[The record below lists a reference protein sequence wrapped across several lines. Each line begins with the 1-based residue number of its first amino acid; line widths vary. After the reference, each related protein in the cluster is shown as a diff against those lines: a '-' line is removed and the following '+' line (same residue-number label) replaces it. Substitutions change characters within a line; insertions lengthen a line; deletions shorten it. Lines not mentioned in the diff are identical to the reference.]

1 MMKYR
6 MRKIRSKSWEQHN
19 ALGDELKK
27 LDRRLTAISLDLQTT
42 YGAGSIAAKAA
53 RIAAK
58 HFADLRFVLDV
69 VVESDSRDVNVD
81 LLNEC
86 YRG

>member
-1 MMKYR
+1 
-6 MRKIRSKSWEQHN
+6 MRKIHSKSWEQHN

-42 YGAGSIAAKAA
+42 YGAGSIAAK
-53 RIAAK
+53 

-69 VVESDSRDVNVD
+69 VVERDCRDVNVD
-81 LLNEC
+81 LLNKC